1 MFPINAHDVMLLVAE
16 ILGLLGVIAIASG
29 FFLLI
34 RQATSSAV
42 QAIANQAANL
52 AQKGI
57 AEEVA
62 GLVGNARGL
71 VDALNQLVRTAAGI
85 GIFLVVSG
93 FIMLLVAFILVRQ
106 M

>member
-1 MFPINAHDVMLLVAE
+1 MFPINAHDVMLLVAA
-16 ILGLLGVIAIASG
+16 ILGLLGVIAVVSG

-42 QAIANQAANL
+42 QSIANQAANL

-106 M
+106 I